1 MDASLI
7 FLTIQAY
14 LLTLAAQNKVAV
26 AHAMEQH
33 VAFVVTDLG
42 ASPGSAPSPAVW
54 PWAS

>member
-42 ASPGSAPSPAVW
+42 ASPGSAPSPAV
-54 PWAS
+54 